1 MGHTGGAWTGATGHL
16 DSLYLELFFPARGLA
31 DSQVAYLHPDECG
44 HGDRADV
51 RDSNDI
57 QDRIGDN
64 MQPISIGKF
73 LLGITCMGLVWIAL
87 KPAMD
92 EFLGPTGIL
101 NSSLSVPMTD
111 AETVILQ
118 LSMWLCASILLIW
131 LVIKLTKRD
140 RD

>member
-1 MGHTGGAWTGATGHL
+1 
-16 DSLYLELFFPARGLA
+16 
-31 DSQVAYLHPDECG
+31 
-44 HGDRADV
+44 
-51 RDSNDI
+51 
-57 QDRIGDN
+57 

-118 LSMWLCASILLIW
+118 LSMWLCASIVLIW

>member
-1 MGHTGGAWTGATGHL
+1 
-16 DSLYLELFFPARGLA
+16 
-31 DSQVAYLHPDECG
+31 
-44 HGDRADV
+44 
-51 RDSNDI
+51 
-57 QDRIGDN
+57 

-73 LLGITCMGLVWIAL
+73 LLGIVCMGLVWLAL

-101 NSSLSVPMTD
+101 NTSLSVPMTD
-111 AETVILQ
+111 TETVILQ

-131 LVIKLTKRD
+131 LVIKLTRRD